1 MTVLPRGGDPPIP
14 PAPPVG
20 GKISR
25 DLAGIP
31 FAAALTRHSGGLD
44 PDTDYDGVHFDQLSL
59 DEPRA
64 ASSRFIECA
73 VTGVTFQGGRL
84 TKARFRDVWLRD
96 VRLVATGLGET
107 EWTDVTVAESVW
119 AGAEVFGAQLRRV
132 TLRGCKLDS
141 VNFRGT
147 SLIDVVFDGCELL
160 DVDFKDAALTR
171 TSFPGSRLSRTDLT
185 GARMDAA
192 DLRDAELGIIIGP
205 DSLRGAIISAAQ
217 LIHLAP
223 VLAKTMG
230 ITVSG
235 D

>member
-1 MTVLPRGGDPPIP
+1 MTVRPRGGDP
-14 PAPPVG
+14 
-20 GKISR
+20 
-25 DLAGIP
+25 LAGVP
-31 FAAALTRHSGGLD
+31 FAAALTRHSGGLA
-44 PDTDYDGVHFDQLSL
+44 PDADYDGMHFDQLTL

-73 VTGVTFQGGRL
+73 VTGVTFQGGRM
-84 TKARFRDVWLRD
+84 TKARFRDVWMRD

-119 AGAEVFGAQLRRV
+119 AGAEAFGAELRRV

-147 SLIDVVFDGCELL
+147 SFTDVVFDGCELR
-160 DVDFKDAALTR
+160 DVDFKDATLTR
-171 TSFPGSRLSRTDLT
+171 TSFPGSRLTRTDLS
-185 GARMDAA
+185 GVRMDGT

-205 DSLRGAIISAAQ
+205 DSLRGATISAAQ

-223 VLAKTMG
+223 VLAQTMG
-230 ITVSG
+230 ITVS
-235 D
+235 DR

>member
-1 MTVLPRGGDPPIP
+1 MTVPSRGDDPPIP
-14 PAPPVG
+14 PAPPAG
-20 GKISR
+20 GRIAR

-31 FAAALTRHSGGLD
+31 FAASLTPHSGALA
-44 PDTDYDGVHFDQLSL
+44 PDSDYDGVHFDGLSL

-64 ASSRFIECA
+64 ASSRFIEC
-73 VTGVTFQGGRL
+73 VLTGVTFHGGRL

-119 AGAEVFGAQLRRV
+119 AGAEVFGAELRRV

-147 SLIDVVFDGCELL
+147 SLTDVVFDGCELL
-160 DVDFKDAALTR
+160 DVDFKDAVLTR
-171 TSFPGSRLSRTDLT
+171 TSFPRSRLTRTDLT
-185 GARMDAA
+185 GARLDAT

-205 DSLRGAIISAAQ
+205 DSLRGAIISSAQ
-217 LIHLAP
+217 LIHVAP
-223 VLAKTMG
+223 VLAQTMG
-230 ITVSG
+230 ITVS
-235 D
+235 DD

>member
-1 MTVLPRGGDPPIP
+1 LN
-14 PAPPVG
+14 
-20 GKISR
+20 SR
-25 DLAGIP
+25 ELAGIP
-31 FAAALTRHSGGLD
+31 FAASLTRHSGGLE
-44 PDTDYDGVHFDQLSL
+44 PDADYDGVHFDGLSL

-73 VTGVTFQGGRL
+73 MTGVTVQGGRM
-84 TKARFRDVWLRD
+84 TKARFRDAWLRD

-107 EWTDVTVAESVW
+107 DWTDVTVAESVW

-147 SLIDVVFDGCELL
+147 LLTDVVFEGCELL
-160 DVDFKDAALTR
+160 DVDFKDAQLTR
-171 TSFPGSRLSRTDLT
+171 TSFPGSRLTRTDLT

-192 DLRDAELGIIIGP
+192 DLRYAELGIIIGP

-223 VLAKTMG
+223 VLAQTMG
-230 ITVSG
+230 ISVC
-235 D
+235 DD